1 MTDRQNDLIQ
11 APREQLVV
19 AEKYQVELPQWKG
32 PYDLLLQVIEDQG
45 LNLLDLDIAKLLDGY
60 MAMLESATDLNLD
73 EAGDFLVVAATLA
86 QIKSR
91 LLLPQEP
98 VAEEEEKD
106 PREDL
111 VKYLIE
117 YQKMKQAAEL
127 LKDRPLLGRDVFT
140 KGVHEHF
147 EGVEAEG
154 HGNLF
159 QLVKGFQKV
168 LRELKAETPYQIERE
183 DVSVSVRFQEI
194 FSQAKDEQECSFED
208 LLKEG
213 RSVVYVIATF
223 LAILELVRLKKISIL
238 QRGSGSEL
246 FLKFIPGASDTDLL
260 KSEFDEETALPAEE
274 IGGAEGVQNA

>member
-1 MTDRQNDLIQ
+1 MSEQQNLIQ
-11 APREQLVV
+11 AAREQSVQS
-19 AEKYQVELPQWKG
+19 EKYQVELPQWKG
-32 PYDLLLQVIEDQG
+32 PYDLLLQVIEEQN

-60 MAMLESATDLNLD
+60 MVMLENATDLDLD
-73 EAGDFLVVAATLA
+73 EAGEFLVVAATLA
-86 QIKSR
+86 QIKSK

-117 YQKMKQAAEL
+117 YQKMKQAADL
-127 LKDRPLLGRDVFT
+127 LRDRPLLGRDVFT

-147 EGVEAEG
+147 DGGEAEG

-168 LRELKAETPYQIERE
+168 LRELKAETPYQIKRE
-183 DVSVSVRFQEI
+183 DVSVSMRFQEI
-194 FSQAKDEQECSFED
+194 FSQLQQEQESSFED
-208 LLKEG
+208 LLREG
-213 RSVVYVIATF
+213 KSVVYVIATF

-238 QRGSGSEL
+238 QRGSGAEL

-260 KSEFDEETALPAEE
+260 KSEFDEETALPAEGE
-274 IGGAEGVQNA
+274 TSEGAQNA